1 MPSLHPFIVHFPI
14 ALLSLAAVFEAFA
27 LFSKKDILSRAGWWM
42 QLSGTIGLLAAILS
56 GVLGKEGLVVSEE
69 ARLFLAAH
77 EQLAFINGAAFG
89 ALLLWR
95 IGSRGRIPDQ
105 YRILYILLLVLAA
118 GILLAGAWY
127 GGELV
132 FRFGIGGPGGG

>member
-1 MPSLHPFIVHFPI
+1 MPSPHPFIVHFPI
-14 ALLSLAAVFEAFA
+14 ALLSVAVLFEAIA
-27 LFSKKDILSRAGWWM
+27 LFSKKDVLSHVGWWM

-56 GVLGKEGLVVSEE
+56 GVLAKESLVVSEE
-69 ARLFLAAH
+69 ARLVLAAH

-95 IGSRGRIPDQ
+95 IGSRGGIPDQ
-105 YRILYILLLVLAA
+105 YRTLYILVLVLAV
-118 GILLAGAWY
+118 GILLTGAWY

-132 FRFGIGGPGGG
+132 YRFGIGGTGGQ